1 MFNQDEFK
9 EYFSH
14 FFGEF
19 NGLYAEYQIKSVIYG
34 DFWQFLLVKAAK
46 ELGMMERETERRL
59 TQQEVLDLYQKIT
72 TMMPPEMRDRAGLPP
87 VSGEGEQAL
96 PPEGET
102 ASSDSANVQPGMLP
116 KPDWFNLRTPAEKEK
131 KEP

>member
-19 NGLYAEYQIKSVIYG
+19 DGLYAEYQNKSAIYG

-46 ELGMMERETERRL
+46 ELGMMDRESDRRL
-59 TQQEVLDLYQKIT
+59 TQQEVQDLYQKIT

-87 VSGEGEQAL
+87 IQSEGEEAL
-96 PPEGET
+96 PPQGEN
-102 ASSDSANVQPGMLP
+102 SSADSTIVKPGSLP

>member
-19 NGLYAEYQIKSVIYG
+19 NGLYAEFQTKSAIYG

-46 ELGMMERETERRL
+46 ELGMIEREIDRRL
-59 TQQEVLDLYQKIT
+59 TQQEMLDLYQKIT

-87 VSGEGEQAL
+87 TSEENETSLGEK
-96 PPEGET
+96 ET
-102 ASSDSANVQPGMLP
+102 SSSDPTIVKPGLLP
-116 KPDWFNLRTPAEKEK
+116 KPDWFNLKTPPEKEK

>member
-1 MFNQDEFK
+1 MSNQDEFK

-19 NGLYAEYQIKSVIYG
+19 NSLYAEFQNKSAIYG

-46 ELGMMERETERRL
+46 ELGMMEREIDRRL

-87 VSGEGEQAL
+87 TSSEEEETPPGE
-96 PPEGET
+96 PET
-102 ASSDSANVQPGMLP
+102 SSSDPTIGKVGSLP
-116 KPDWFNLRTPAEKEK
+116 KPDWFNLKIPPEKEK
-131 KEP
+131 KGS

>member
-19 NGLYAEYQIKSVIYG
+19 NGLYAEFRNKSAIYG

-46 ELGMMERETERRL
+46 ELGMMDREIERRL

-72 TMMPPEMRDRAGLPP
+72 TMMPPEMRDQAGLPP
-87 VSGEGEQAL
+87 IQSEGGEA
-96 PPEGET
+96 PHPEGET
-102 ASSDSANVQPGMLP
+102 SSTDSAIVKPGSLP

>member
-19 NGLYAEYQIKSVIYG
+19 NDLYAEFQNKSAIYG

-46 ELGMMERETERRL
+46 ELGMIDRESDRQL
-59 TQQEVLDLYQKIT
+59 TQQEVMDLYQKIT
-72 TMMPPEMRDRAGLPP
+72 AMMPQEMRDRAGLPP
-87 VSGEGEQAL
+87 IKSEDDESSPKEDVS
-96 PPEGET
+96 
-102 ASSDSANVQPGMLP
+102 SSPDSIIVKPGFLP
-116 KPDWFNLRTPAEKEK
+116 KPDWFNLKTPPEKEK

>member
-19 NGLYAEYQIKSVIYG
+19 DGLYAEFQNKSAIYG

-46 ELGMMERETERRL
+46 ELGMIEREIDRRL

-87 VSGEGEQAL
+87 SKSEEDETSPGEQ
-96 PPEGET
+96 GT
-102 ASSDSANVQPGMLP
+102 SSADPTIVKPGSLP
-116 KPDWFNLRTPAEKEK
+116 KPDWFNLKTPLEKEK

>member
-19 NGLYAEYQIKSVIYG
+19 DGLYAEFQNKSAIYG

-46 ELGMMERETERRL
+46 ELGMIDREIDRRL

-87 VSGEGEQAL
+87 IKSDEEEISPGKKE
-96 PPEGET
+96 
-102 ASSDSANVQPGMLP
+102 ASYLEATIVKPGSIP
-116 KPDWFNLRTPAEKEK
+116 KPDWFNLNIPPEKEK
-131 KEP
+131 KES

>member
-19 NGLYAEYQIKSVIYG
+19 NDLYAEFQNKSAIYG

-46 ELGMMERETERRL
+46 ELGMIDRESDRRL
-59 TQQEVLDLYQKIT
+59 TQQEEMDLYQKIT
-72 TMMPPEMRDRAGLPP
+72 TMMPQEMRDRAGLPP
-87 VSGEGEQAL
+87 IKSEEDEASPGEDVS
-96 PPEGET
+96 
-102 ASSDSANVQPGMLP
+102 SSPDPTIVKPGLLP
-116 KPDWFNLRTPAEKEK
+116 KPDWFNLKTPPVKEK

>member
-19 NGLYAEYQIKSVIYG
+19 DGLYAEFKNKSEIYG

-46 ELGMMERETERRL
+46 ELGMIERETDRRL
-59 TQQEVLDLYQKIT
+59 TQQEMLDLYQKIT
-72 TMMPPEMRDRAGLPP
+72 TLMPPEMLDRAGLP
-87 VSGEGEQAL
+87 SQQSEEEEASAGTKELA
-96 PPEGET
+96 PPDPAIEK
-102 ASSDSANVQPGMLP
+102 PGSIP
-116 KPDWFNLRTPAEKEK
+116 KPDWFNLKTPQEKEK

>member
-19 NGLYAEYQIKSVIYG
+19 DGLYAEFQNKSAIYG

-46 ELGMMERETERRL
+46 ELGMIEREIDRRL

-87 VSGEGEQAL
+87 SKSEEDETSPGEQ
-96 PPEGET
+96 ET
-102 ASSDSANVQPGMLP
+102 SSADPTIVKPGLLP
-116 KPDWFNLRTPAEKEK
+116 KPDWFNLKTPPEKEK

>member
-19 NGLYAEYQIKSVIYG
+19 DGLYAEFQKKSAIYG

-46 ELGMMERETERRL
+46 ELGMIDREIDRRL

-72 TMMPPEMRDRAGLPP
+72 TMMPQEMRDRAGLPP
-87 VSGEGEQAL
+87 IKSEEDEASPGEK
-96 PPEGET
+96 ET
-102 ASSDSANVQPGMLP
+102 SSPGDAIVKPGLIP
-116 KPDWFNLRTPAEKEK
+116 KPDWFNLKIPPEKEK
-131 KEP
+131 KVP